1 MAKAVKEREHLL
13 HYTEVHVSLA
23 EERWEHVLTRQGH
36 VQREMLK
43 RCVMAPGL
51 AHR

>member
-1 MAKAVKEREHLL
+1 MAEAVKECEHLL
-13 HYTEVHVSLA
+13 YYTEVHVSLA
-23 EERWEHVLTRQGH
+23 EERWERVLTRQGH

-43 RCVMAPGL
+43 LCVVAPGL